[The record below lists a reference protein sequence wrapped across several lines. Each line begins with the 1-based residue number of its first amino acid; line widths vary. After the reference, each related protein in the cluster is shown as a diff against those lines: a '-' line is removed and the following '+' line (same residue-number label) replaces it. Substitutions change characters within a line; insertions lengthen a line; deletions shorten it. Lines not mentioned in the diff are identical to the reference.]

1 MNAIEIKG
9 LRKQYGG
16 FTLGGL
22 DFYAAGG
29 LHHRAGGRKR
39 RGESTLLRLI
49 VGMTRPDAASFAC
62 WGAAGRRRSVPR
74 AAGGY
79 RLCARRDLFPRDAHA
94 ARRQGAVLSR
104 AYSRWDAA
112 SYAALLE
119 RFALPV
125 RKPVREL
132 SRGMKM
138 KLSLAAALAHRP
150 RLLVLDEATGG
161 LDPVARDGILD
172 LLNDFTRR
180 RDAYGAAVVAHPVRS
195 GKNLRLRRVPAERA
209 AAVLRG
215 KGPPDRVLRRRPPAR
230 AGNRRAAGERR
241 PRPPPELVLP
251 PELLVRRDAL
261 PRGFTAERTTLEEIV
276 LLLSASAETKEK
288 IV

>member
-22 DFYAAGG
+22 DFTLPEGCITGLVGENGAG
-29 LHHRAGGRKR
+29 K
-39 RGESTLLRLI
+39 STLLRLI
-49 VGMTRPDAASFAC
+49 VGMTRPDAGELRVL
-62 WGAAGRRRSVPR
+62 GAPVGGEAFRALREDIGYVPDET
-74 AAGGY
+74 Y
-79 RLCARRDLFPRDAHA
+79 FPEMLTPRDV
-94 ARRQGAVLSR
+94 GAVLSR

-172 LLNDFTRR
+172 LLNDFTR
-180 RDAYGAAVVAHPVRS
+180 DETH
-195 GKNLRLRRVPAERA
+195 
-209 AAVLRG
+209 
-215 KGPPDRVLRRRPPAR
+215 
-230 AGNRRAAGERR
+230 
-241 PRPPPELVLP
+241 
-251 PELLVRRDAL
+251 
-261 PRGFTAERTTLEEIV
+261 TV
-276 LLLSASAETKEK
+276 LLSSHILSDLEK
-288 IV
+288 ICDYVAFLRNGRLLFCEETDRQIGRAHV

>member
-22 DFYAAGG
+22 DFTLPEGCITGLVGENGAG
-29 LHHRAGGRKR
+29 K
-39 RGESTLLRLI
+39 STLLRLI
-49 VGMTRPDAASFAC
+49 VGMTRPDAGELRVL
-62 WGAAGRRRSVPR
+62 GAPVGGEAFRALREDIGYVPDET
-74 AAGGY
+74 Y
-79 RLCARRDLFPRDAHA
+79 FPEMLTPRDV
-94 ARRQGAVLSR
+94 GAVLSR
-104 AYSRWDAA
+104 AYSRWDAS

-172 LLNDFTRR
+172 LLNDFTRDETHTVLLSSHILSDLEKICDYVAFLR
-180 RDAYGAAVVAHPVRS
+180 NGRLLFCEEKDRLTECCAVV
-195 GKNLRLRRVPAERA
+195 RLPAREIGA
-209 AAVLRG
+209 LPENAVLA
-215 KGPPDRVLRRRPPAR
+215 RRRN
-230 AGNRRAAGERR
+230 GLAA
-241 PRPPPELVLP
+241 
-251 PELLVRRDAL
+251 ELLVRRDAL
-261 PRGFTAERTTLEEIV
+261 PRGFTAGRTTLEEIV
-276 LLLSASAETKEK
+276 LLLSASAETKEE

>member
-22 DFYAAGG
+22 DFTLPEGCITGLVGENGAG
-29 LHHRAGGRKR
+29 K
-39 RGESTLLRLI
+39 STLLRLI
-49 VGMTRPDAASFAC
+49 VGMTRPDAGELRVL
-62 WGAAGRRRSVPR
+62 GAPVGGEAFRALREDIGYVPDET
-74 AAGGY
+74 Y
-79 RLCARRDLFPRDAHA
+79 FPEMLTPRDV
-94 ARRQGAVLSR
+94 GAVLSR

-150 RLLVLDEATGG
+150 RLLVLDEA
-161 LDPVARDGILD
+161 L
-172 LLNDFTRR
+172 
-180 RDAYGAAVVAHPVRS
+180 
-195 GKNLRLRRVPAERA
+195 
-209 AAVLRG
+209 
-215 KGPPDRVLRRRPPAR
+215 
-230 AGNRRAAGERR
+230 
-241 PRPPPELVLP
+241 
-251 PELLVRRDAL
+251 DAL
-261 PRGFTAERTTLEEIV
+261 SKGLVDEALVDRALDMSARGVEVALTGRAPSR
-276 LLLSASAETKEK
+276 K
-288 IV
+288 IVEKADYITEMRCEKHPYEQGICAREGVEY

>member
-22 DFYAAGG
+22 DFTLPEGCITGLVGENGAG
-29 LHHRAGGRKR
+29 K
-39 RGESTLLRLI
+39 STLLRLI
-49 VGMTRPDAASFAC
+49 VGMTRPDAGELRVL
-62 WGAAGRRRSVPR
+62 GAPVGGEAFRALREDIGYVPDET
-74 AAGGY
+74 Y
-79 RLCARRDLFPRDAHA
+79 FPEMLTPRDV
-94 ARRQGAVLSR
+94 GAVLSR

-112 SYAALLE
+112 SY
-119 RFALPV
+119 
-125 RKPVREL
+125 
-132 SRGMKM
+132 
-138 KLSLAAALAHRP
+138 AALAHRP

-172 LLNDFTRR
+172 LLNDFTRDETHTVLLSSHILSDLEKICDYVAFLR
-180 RDAYGAAVVAHPVRS
+180 NGRLLFCEEKDRLTECCAVV
-195 GKNLRLRRVPAERA
+195 RLPAREIGA
-209 AAVLRG
+209 LPENAVLA
-215 KGPPDRVLRRRPPAR
+215 RRRN
-230 AGNRRAAGERR
+230 GLAA
-241 PRPPPELVLP
+241 
-251 PELLVRRDAL
+251 ELLVRRDAL

>member
-22 DFYAAGG
+22 DFTLPEGCITGLVGENGAG
-29 LHHRAGGRKR
+29 K
-39 RGESTLLRLI
+39 STLLRLI
-49 VGMTRPDAASFAC
+49 VGMTRPDAGELRVL
-62 WGAAGRRRSVPR
+62 GAPVGGEAFRALREDIGYVPDET
-74 AAGGY
+74 Y
-79 RLCARRDLFPRDAHA
+79 FPEMLTPRDV
-94 ARRQGAVLSR
+94 GAVLSR
-104 AYSRWDAA
+104 AYSRWDAS

-172 LLNDFTRR
+172 LLNDFTRDETHTVLLSSHILSDLEKICDYVAFLR
-180 RDAYGAAVVAHPVRS
+180 NGRLLFCEEKDRLKEHFGLLRGPRSLLDSLPPAAVRGIRQSDYAVEALVERS
-195 GKNLRLRRVPAERA
+195 RVPASLHLDTPT
-209 AAVLRG
+209 V
-215 KGPPDRVLRRRPPAR
+215 
-230 AGNRRAAGERR
+230 
-241 PRPPPELVLP
+241 
-251 PELLVRRDAL
+251 
-261 PRGFTAERTTLEEIV
+261 EEII
-276 LLLSASAETKEK
+276 LLLAKGEH
-288 IV
+288 

>member
-22 DFYAAGG
+22 DFTLPEGCITGLVGENGAG
-29 LHHRAGGRKR
+29 K
-39 RGESTLLRLI
+39 STLLRLI
-49 VGMTRPDAASFAC
+49 VGMTRPDAGELRVL
-62 WGAAGRRRSVPR
+62 GAPVGGEAFRALREDIGYVPDET
-74 AAGGY
+74 Y
-79 RLCARRDLFPRDAHA
+79 FPEMLTPRDV
-94 ARRQGAVLSR
+94 GAVLSR
-104 AYSRWDAA
+104 AYSRWDAS

-180 RDAYGAAVVAHPVRS
+180 RDAYGAAVVAHPIGF

-241 PRPPPELVLP
+241 PRPPPERPCRRAARP
-251 PELLVRRDAL
+251 PRRAAARLYRRAHDA
-261 PRGFTAERTTLEEIV
+261 
-276 LLLSASAETKEK
+276 
-288 IV
+288 

>member
-22 DFYAAGG
+22 DFTLPEGCITGLVGENGAG
-29 LHHRAGGRKR
+29 K
-39 RGESTLLRLI
+39 STLLRLI
-49 VGMTRPDAASFAC
+49 VGMTRPDAGELRVL
-62 WGAAGRRRSVPR
+62 GAPVGGEAFRALREDIGYVPDET
-74 AAGGY
+74 Y
-79 RLCARRDLFPRDAHA
+79 FPEMLTPRDV
-94 ARRQGAVLSR
+94 GAVLSR

-138 KLSLAAALAHRP
+138 KLSLA
-150 RLLVLDEATGG
+150 VLDEATGG
-161 LDPVARDGILD
+161 LDPVTRDGILD
-172 LLNDFTRR
+172 LLNDFTRDETHTVLLSSHILSDLEKICDYVAFLR
-180 RDAYGAAVVAHPVRS
+180 NGRLLFCEEKDRLTECCAVV
-195 GKNLRLRRVPAERA
+195 RLPAREIGA
-209 AAVLRG
+209 LPENAVLA
-215 KGPPDRVLRRRPPAR
+215 RRRN
-230 AGNRRAAGERR
+230 GLAA
-241 PRPPPELVLP
+241 
-251 PELLVRRDAL
+251 ELLVRRDAL
-261 PRGFTAERTTLEEIV
+261 PRGFTAGRTTLEEIV
-276 LLLSASAETKEK
+276 LLLSASAETKEE